1 MKMEPKNPVYVKM
14 GYDESLE
21 SKKEILSTEVSL
33 LNLIK
38 SVKAY
43 HYVRLE
49 ELKIKSEIYKAIKEL
64 NLTMRKTKA
73 TFPFLKIPETRTKKE
88 IPIAR
93 EEKMPQEKV
102 SSSLDLELQDIQNRL
117 AALSR

>member
-1 MKMEPKNPVYVKM
+1 MEQKNPVYVKM

-21 SKKEILSTEVSL
+21 SKKNILSTEVSL

-43 HYVRLE
+43 HSIKLD

-64 NLTMRKTKA
+64 NLTMRKTKSV
-73 TFPFLKIPETRTKKE
+73 FPFLKIPEIKQKRE
-88 IPIAR
+88 APIAK
-93 EEKMPQEKV
+93 EVKMPQEKAKN
-102 SSSLDLELQDIQNRL
+102 SLDLELQDIQNRL